1 MFYVNTLHKIGWKIK
16 KLTLGFILKHIFQ
29 EIYYLKIVEKFSNLG
44 KEHSL
49 FLGHQYIANLTTDE
63 CLNNLD
69 MIKIDEDI
77 KTLFSMMGQDLN
89 NPFSIGKTPQ
99 IKTFFD
105 CGDGEGFNFN
115 SPYEYKH

>member
-1 MFYVNTLHKIGWKIK
+1 MEEKIK
-16 KLTLGFILKHIFQ
+16 YSI
-29 EIYYLKIVEKFSNLG
+29 EKVIMKKYPVISGVVSVKDLFSNLG
-44 KEHSL
+44 KEHSS
-49 FLGHQYIANLTTDE
+49 FLGRQYIANLTTDE

-105 CGDGEGFNFN
+105 CGDGQGFIFI
-115 SPYEYKH
+115 SPAGYKH